1 MLRQYEESEVAGRLV
16 DDDARDCSRAALLV
30 EGTCNEVGRVASW
43 VALDASGPRTFTISL
58 RLADLEQPSI
68 VAERL
73 PKALI
78 HRNVP
83 GERIH
88 DLLAEL
94 DRQWAVA
101 APLAVYG
108 ASQRW
113 IAAVEALRAAGWPV
127 RDGRTRWRLGELTLD
142 WAARRPAG

>member
-1 MLRQYEESEVAGRLV
+1 M
-16 DDDARDCSRAALLV
+16 
-30 EGTCNEVGRVASW
+30 
-43 VALDASGPRTFTISL
+43 
-58 RLADLEQPSI
+58 
-68 VAERL
+68 AERL

-113 IAAVEALRAAGWPV
+113 IAAVEALRASGWAV
-127 RDGRTRWRLGELTLD
+127 HGGRTRWRLGELTLD
-142 WAARRPAG
+142 WAAVAPAS

>member
-1 MLRQYEESEVAGRLV
+1 
-16 DDDARDCSRAALLV
+16 V

-43 VALDASGPRTFTISL
+43 VALGPHGPLTFTISL
-58 RLADLEQPSI
+58 RLASLDQPSI

-73 PKALI
+73 PKILI

-83 GERIH
+83 GEGVH
-88 DLLAEL
+88 TLLVEL
-94 DRQWAVA
+94 DRLWAVH

-108 ASQRW
+108 ATQRW
-113 IAAVEALRAAGWPV
+113 IAVVESLRSSGWPV

-142 WAARRPAG
+142 WTAVAPR

>member
-1 MLRQYEESEVAGRLV
+1 M
-16 DDDARDCSRAALLV
+16 
-30 EGTCNEVGRVASW
+30 
-43 VALDASGPRTFTISL
+43 
-58 RLADLEQPSI
+58 
-68 VAERL
+68 AERL

-88 DLLAEL
+88 DLLTEL

-127 RDGRTRWRLGELTLD
+127 HGGRTRWRLGELTLD
-142 WAARRPAG
+142 WAAVAPDSAR